1 VQDNSAGGLGRRRI
15 SFDALPA
22 YVGPSGGGEPGAI
35 RLGSSMYWLTVHDDT
50 VVAMEE
56 EYVQ

>member
-15 SFDALPA
+15 SFDALSA

-50 VVAMEE
+50 VVAIEE